1 MGLDDGYR
9 IGDGDVSIVIS
20 PRHAYPG
27 GKDMC
32 VCVYVC
38 MCVCVYVCMC
48 VCMYV
53 CMCVCVYVC
62 MCVCVYVCVCVC
74 WCLD

>member
-38 MCVCVYVCMC
+38 MCVCVYVC
-48 VCMYV
+48 VCAGV
-53 CMCVCVYVC
+53 
-62 MCVCVYVCVCVC
+62 
-74 WCLD
+74 